1 MTDMNDKKKKLA
13 SYRKTNSKKS
23 KPSMAKPIGSVVLS
37 PDQQEKTMTMGKQP
51 IKVYP

>member
-13 SYRKTNSKKS
+13 LYRKTNSKKPKS
-23 KPSMAKPIGSVVLS
+23 NPMRPIGSVVLS

-51 IKVYP
+51 IRVYP